1 LKKILGQSIKI
12 IKIKKFV
19 KSFLYWGSGKVEG
32 DETNRRSEG

>member
-1 LKKILGQSIKI
+1 MLMNKKL
-12 IKIKKFV
+12 KKFV